1 MNERYKIVKLITVTR
16 HIKRITYT
24 FFLMQFS
31 TSSYGYFTA
40 QTAQTIQ
47 GMRPSLSQE
56 MEMNIDNLELFG
68 LVIDDNI
75 YYGHKE
81 IAEIS
86 IPIAYPFIN
95 RFAPAWIKQ
104 PNGNQFFDRD
114 GDELDYLGVDGDI
127 SMVWYYTDANN
138 SDIEFIPKDTDLFC
152 SLSTQNKYAPFKVK
166 LSVNLVLFSK
176 YGDPNNN
183 TYPNSI
189 INIQPSVT
197 YTVVE
202 DVGVCSARPELNPN
216 AVAGSDKNQWNPKYG
231 FLTQSNIDPTKNFPT
246 TGFYGAK
253 FDLLLS
259 RNGIVNN
266 YNWHV
271 KQGSELVNID
281 DSDANVVTVL
291 FNGPDAQDTGKAWE
305 YIIGSGKGYKV
316 IIEGVNTTNNKKI
329 QYTFTLTMW
338 FDAWKQKI
346 DGDVYKALTGE
357 VADVVAECEA
367 KKGHYELSNAEE
379 ISNAVLGSKGEAQLS
394 REIGTLFSEW
404 GDANQQS
411 YPGSFAPHKNGS
423 FKRFYVWEPTAGDEG
438 EGQVCDLHIDSGR
451 YHCRPNEKENKNGV
465 CASTPK

>member
-1 MNERYKIVKLITVTR
+1 MKLITVSR
-16 HIKRITYT
+16 HIKIITYT
-24 FFLMQFS
+24 LLLLQFS
-31 TSSYGYFTA
+31 NSSYGYFTS
-40 QTAQTIQ
+40 QTAQAIQ
-47 GMRPSLSQE
+47 GSRPSLSQE
-56 MEMNIDNLELFG
+56 LEIDIENLELFG
-68 LVIDDNI
+68 LNVDDQD
-75 YYGHKE
+75 YYGSE
-81 IAEIS
+81 ITNMPVPTS
-86 IPIAYPFIN
+86 YPFQNKIKV
-95 RFAPAWIKQ
+95 AKIKQ
-104 PNGNQFFDRD
+104 PDDKQFFDRD
-114 GDELDYLGVDGDI
+114 GDKLDYLGVDGDI
-127 SMVWYYTDANN
+127 SMIWYYTDANN
-138 SDIEFIPKDTDLFC
+138 NDIEFTPKDSDTFC
-152 SLSTQNKYAPFKVK
+152 SLAAEEKYAPFKVK
-166 LSVNLVLFSK
+166 LSADLVLFSQ
-176 YGDPNNN
+176 YGEPDNN
-183 TYPNSI
+183 TYPNSV
-189 INIQPSVT
+189 INTQPSVT
-197 YTVVE
+197 YTVVD
-202 DVGVCSARPELNPN
+202 DVGVCFARPELNPST
-216 AVAGSDKNQWNPKYG
+216 VAGSDKDQWDPKYG

-259 RNGIVNN
+259 RDGIVNN

-379 ISNAVLGSKGEAQLS
+379 ISNAVLGSKGSGQFT
-394 REIGTLFSEW
+394 REIGRLISEW

-423 FKRFYVWEPTAGDEG
+423 YKRFYVWEPTAGDNG
-438 EGQVCDLHIDSGR
+438 EGQVCDLHIDSGV
-451 YHCRPNEKENKNGV
+451 YHCRPNEKENKNAV
-465 CASTPK
+465 CASIPK

>member
-1 MNERYKIVKLITVTR
+1 MKLITVSR
-16 HIKRITYT
+16 HIKIITYT
-24 FFLMQFS
+24 LLLLQFS
-31 TSSYGYFTA
+31 NSSYGYFTS
-40 QTAQTIQ
+40 QTAQAIQ
-47 GMRPSLSQE
+47 GSRPSLSQE
-56 MEMNIDNLELFG
+56 LEIDIENLELFG
-68 LVIDDNI
+68 LNVDDQD
-75 YYGHKE
+75 YYGSE
-81 IAEIS
+81 ITNMPVPTS
-86 IPIAYPFIN
+86 YPFQNKIKV
-95 RFAPAWIKQ
+95 AKIKQ
-104 PNGNQFFDRD
+104 PDDKQFFDRD
-114 GDELDYLGVDGDI
+114 GDKLDYLGVDGDI
-127 SMVWYYTDANN
+127 SMIWYYTDANN
-138 SDIEFIPKDTDLFC
+138 NDIEFTPKDSDTFC
-152 SLSTQNKYAPFKVK
+152 SLAAEEKYAPFKVK
-166 LSVNLVLFSK
+166 LSADLVLFSQ
-176 YGDPNNN
+176 YGEPDNN
-183 TYPNSI
+183 TYPNSV
-189 INIQPSVT
+189 INTQPSVT
-197 YTVVE
+197 YTVVD
-202 DVGVCSARPELNPN
+202 DVGVCFARPELNPST
-216 AVAGSDKNQWNPKYG
+216 VAGSDKDQWDPKYG

-259 RNGIVNN
+259 RDGIVNN

-423 FKRFYVWEPTAGDEG
+423 YKRFYVWEPTAGDNG
-438 EGQVCDLHIDSGR
+438 EGQVCDLHIDSGV
-451 YHCRPNEKENKNGV
+451 YHCRPNEKENKNAV
-465 CASTPK
+465 CASIPK

>member
-1 MNERYKIVKLITVTR
+1 MKLITVSR
-16 HIKRITYT
+16 HIKIITYT
-24 FFLMQFS
+24 LLLLQFS
-31 TSSYGYFTA
+31 NSSYGYFTS
-40 QTAQTIQ
+40 QTAQAIQ
-47 GMRPSLSQE
+47 GSRPSLSQE
-56 MEMNIDNLELFG
+56 LEIDIENLELFG
-68 LVIDDNI
+68 LNVDDQD
-75 YYGHKE
+75 YYGSE
-81 IAEIS
+81 ITNMPVPTS
-86 IPIAYPFIN
+86 YPFQNKIKV
-95 RFAPAWIKQ
+95 AKIKQ
-104 PNGNQFFDRD
+104 PDDKQFFDRD
-114 GDELDYLGVDGDI
+114 GDKLDYLGVDGDI
-127 SMVWYYTDANN
+127 SMIWYYTDANN
-138 SDIEFIPKDTDLFC
+138 NDIEFTPKDSDTFC
-152 SLSTQNKYAPFKVK
+152 SLAAEEKYAPFKVK
-166 LSVNLVLFSK
+166 LSADLVLFSQ
-176 YGDPNNN
+176 YGEPDNN
-183 TYPNSI
+183 TYPNSV
-189 INIQPSVT
+189 INTQPSVT
-197 YTVVE
+197 YTVVD
-202 DVGVCSARPELNPN
+202 DVGVCFARPELNPST
-216 AVAGSDKNQWNPKYG
+216 VAGSDKDQWDPKYG

-259 RNGIVNN
+259 RDGIVNN

-379 ISNAVLGSKGEAQLS
+379 ISNAVLGSKGSGQFT
-394 REIGTLFSEW
+394 REIGRLISEW

-423 FKRFYVWEPTAGDEG
+423 YKRFYVWEPTAGDDG
-438 EGQVCDLHIDSGR
+438 EGQVCDLHIDSGV
-451 YHCRPNEKENKNGV
+451 YHCRSNEKENKNGV
-465 CASTPK
+465 CASIPK

>member
-1 MNERYKIVKLITVTR
+1 MKLITVTP

-47 GMRPSLSQE
+47 GTPPFLSQE
-56 MEMNIDNLELFG
+56 MEMNIDNFELFG
-68 LVIDDNI
+68 INFSNNLI
-75 YYGHKE
+75 YYGHE
-81 IAEIS
+81 AVAEM
-86 IPIAYPFIN
+86 PIRNNKPFIN
-95 RFAPAWIKQ
+95 QMAFALKQ
-104 PNGNQFFDRD
+104 PNKNQFFDKD
-114 GDELDYLGVDGDI
+114 GDELDYLSFNGEH
-127 SMVWYYTDANN
+127 SMIWYYTDANN
-138 SDIEFIPKDTDLFC
+138 NEIEFKPREHQTFC
-152 SLSTQNKYAPFKVK
+152 SLAADKKYAPFKVK
-166 LSVNLVLFSK
+166 LSANLVLFSK
-176 YGDPNNN
+176 YGDPNYN

-189 INIQPSVT
+189 INTQPSIT
-197 YTVVE
+197 YTIVE
-202 DVGVCSARPELNPN
+202 DIGICYARPELGGRDL
-216 AVAGSDKNQWNPKYG
+216 GSNDKDHWDRKNG
-231 FLTQSNIDPTKNFPT
+231 FFTQSKTDPTVNFPT

-253 FDLLLS
+253 FDLILS
-259 RNGIVNN
+259 RDGIVNN

-281 DSDANVVTVL
+281 YSDNNVVTVL
-291 FNGPDAQDTGKAWE
+291 FNGPDAQDTEKAWE
-305 YIIGSGKGYKV
+305 HVIGSGKGYKV
-316 IIEGVNTTNNKKI
+316 IIEGVNKKNNKKI

-346 DGDVYKALTGE
+346 DGDVYKAVTGE
-357 VADVVAECEA
+357 VAEVVAECAA

-423 FKRFYVWEPTAGDEG
+423 YKRFYVWEPTAGDDG
-438 EGQVCDLHIDSGR
+438 EGQICDLHIDSGV
-451 YHCRPNEKENKNGV
+451 YHCRSNEKENKNGV
-465 CASTPK
+465 CASIPK